1 MKVAVTAVAWHA
13 VTRRAPTFPL
23 YVGGFLGPF
32 GGAVLA
38 VLIPQLRD
46 AFDASTAT
54 IAAAIPAYLVPFAAL
69 QLVSGTIGE
78 RLGRRRVV
86 RTGYVVYG
94 VACLAAAAAPGVGL
108 FIGARAVAG
117 AANAFLSPLLLAGL
131 ADLTETG
138 IGRAV
143 GTFAAVQTSA
153 VALSPL
159 CGGLLGA
166 LGWRWAFLV
175 PAAVAVALALVPPP
189 DAGPRSPDAGPP
201 TLRSVVTRRVG
212 LLSASAFAAYAGVA
226 GVSFMVALLAADEFD
241 VGSIARGVV
250 LAGFGFAGML
260 LGRLAGAGVDRFGR
274 VPMVVSGSAI
284 CTVLVASLGLARSP
298 LELAGLWTLAGVGS
312 ALAWAGLNV
321 LAVEAVPGN
330 RAGGTSV
337 IGAFKFA
344 GSAVAPLLWLPL
356 YHADPRLGFL
366 GAGVMAALTGAF
378 VLPLRRRRAK
388 VSA

>member
-1 MKVAVTAVAWHA
+1 MS
-13 VTRRAPTFPL
+13 RRAPTFPL

-46 AFDASTAT
+46 AFDASTGT
-54 IAAAIPAYLVPFAAL
+54 IAAAVPAYLVPFAAL
-69 QLVSGTIGE
+69 QLVSGTVGE

-86 RTGYVVYG
+86 RTGYVVYA
-94 VACLAAAAAPGVGL
+94 VACAAAALAPSIGV
-108 FIGARAVAG
+108 FIGARAAAG
-117 AANAFLSPLLLAGL
+117 AANAFLTPLLLAGL
-131 ADLTETG
+131 ADITVTG
-138 IGRAV
+138 LGRAV
-143 GTFAAVQTSA
+143 GTFAAVQTAA

-175 PAAVAVALALVPPP
+175 PAGVAVALALVPPP
-189 DAGPRSPDAGPP
+189 DADPRAPDAALP

-212 LLSASAFAAYAGVA
+212 LLSAAAFAAYAGVA
-226 GVSFMVALLAADEFD
+226 GVSFLVALLAADEFGVD
-241 VGSIARGVV
+241 SIGRGLV
-250 LAGFGFAGML
+250 LAGFGASGMV
-260 LGRLAGAGVDRFGR
+260 LGRLAGGAVDRFGR
-274 VPMVVSGSAI
+274 VPMVVAGSAV
-284 CTVLVASLGLARSP
+284 CTVLVGSLGLAGDAAQ
-298 LELAGLWTLAGVGS
+298 LALLWTLAGVGS
-312 ALAWAGLNV
+312 AMAWAGLNV

-356 YHADPRLGFL
+356 YHMDPRVGFV
-366 GAGVMAALTGAF
+366 GAGLMAGLTGAL
-378 VLPLRRRRAK
+378 VVPLRRRHARL
-388 VSA
+388 